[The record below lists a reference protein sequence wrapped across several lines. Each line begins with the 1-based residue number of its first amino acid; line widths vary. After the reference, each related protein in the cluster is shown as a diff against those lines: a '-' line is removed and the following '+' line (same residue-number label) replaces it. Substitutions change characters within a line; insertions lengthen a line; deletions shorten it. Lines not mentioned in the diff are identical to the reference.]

1 MTIATNHTPKSLD
14 FVLKQ
19 YGAEAKQAVTQ
30 ILAEYGVRVT
40 DPIAAVISS
49 IYAANLQNLSQL
61 AHVPAAFQDQVKHE
75 VKSFGAISQD
85 LKEQLRGILAQKH
98 FDLSKELG
106 TELGQVV
113 EEAVTQHCKRID
125 RVSDKQVWMQAGLPA
140 LGVAALLMFGG
151 VGFGYAVGVHRVTQG
166 GQAKVLS
173 SAELAALQW
182 LTSEEGKLAWEMGVH
197 NRGVIQQCFEGLE

>member
-61 AHVPAAFQDQVKHE
+61 PHAQAAFQDQVKHE
-75 VKSFGAISQD
+75 VKTFGAISQD
-85 LKEQLRGILAQKH
+85 LKEQRRVLLAQ
-98 FDLSKELG
+98 
-106 TELGQVV
+106 
-113 EEAVTQHCKRID
+113 
-125 RVSDKQVWMQAGLPA
+125 
-140 LGVAALLMFGG
+140 
-151 VGFGYAVGVHRVTQG
+151 
-166 GQAKVLS
+166 
-173 SAELAALQW
+173 
-182 LTSEEGKLAWEMGVH
+182 
-197 NRGVIQQCFEGLE
+197 

>member
-1 MTIATNHTPKSLD
+1 MTISTHHAPKALD
-14 FVLKQ
+14 SVLKQ

-61 AHVPAAFQDQVKHE
+61 AQVPTAFQNQVKHE

-85 LKEQLRGILAQKH
+85 LKEQLRGMLAQKH

-106 TELGQVV
+106 TELGLAV
-113 EEAVTQHCKRID
+113 EEAVTQHCKQID
-125 RVSDKQVWMQAGLPA
+125 QIGRAHV
-140 LGVAALLMFGG
+140 
-151 VGFGYAVGVHRVTQG
+151 
-166 GQAKVLS
+166 
-173 SAELAALQW
+173 
-182 LTSEEGKLAWEMGVH
+182 
-197 NRGVIQQCFEGLE
+197 

>member
-1 MTIATNHTPKSLD
+1 MTITTNHAPKSLD
-14 FVLKQ
+14 SVLKQ
-19 YGAEAKQAVTQ
+19 YGTEAKQAVTQ

-61 AHVPAAFQDQVKHE
+61 AQVPTAFQNQVKQE
-75 VKSFGAISQD
+75 VKSFETISQD
-85 LKEQLRGILAQKH
+85 LKEQLRGMLEQKNV
-98 FDLSKELG
+98 DLSKELSA
-106 TELGQVV
+106 ELGQVV
-113 EEAVTQHCKRID
+113 EKSVIQHCKRID
-125 RVSDKQVWMQAGLPA
+125 RVSDKQVWIRAGLPMF
-140 LGVAALLMFGG
+140 GIAALLMFGG
-151 VGFGYAVGVHRVTQG
+151 VGFGYALGMHRISQG

-182 LTSEEGKLAWEMGVH
+182 LSSEEGKQAWELGVH

>member
-1 MTIATNHTPKSLD
+1 MTIATNHAPKSLD
-14 FVLKQ
+14 SVLKQ
-19 YGAEAKQAVTQ
+19 YGTEAKQAVTQ

-61 AHVPAAFQDQVKHE
+61 AQVPTAFQNQIKHE
-75 VKSFGAISQD
+75 VKSFEAISQD

-113 EEAVTQHCKRID
+113 EEAVTQYCKRID
-125 RVSDKQVWMQAGLPA
+125 RVSDKQVWMRAGLPA
-140 LGVAALLMFGG
+140 LGIAALLMFGG
-151 VGFGYAVGVHRVTQG
+151 VGFGYSVGVHRVTQG

-182 LTSEEGKLAWEMGVH
+182 LTSEEGKLAWEMGMH
-197 NRGVIQQCFEGLE
+197 NRGVLQQCFEGLE